1 MVGAPKRNPESVL
14 DERYEAESFS
24 ELKPVSNQNI
34 QYTFQCTGQMIST
47 SSKLEIKSGEL
58 VANKHFNDVFRASEE
73 KMRSILHSER
83 DSKFSKLGSL
93 GERGCNLR

>member
-58 VANKHFNDVFRASEE
+58 VANKDLMMSSEPVRNKCVQSCIVNE
-73 KMRSILHSER
+73 IVNFLS
-83 DSKFSKLGSL
+83 
-93 GERGCNLR
+93 